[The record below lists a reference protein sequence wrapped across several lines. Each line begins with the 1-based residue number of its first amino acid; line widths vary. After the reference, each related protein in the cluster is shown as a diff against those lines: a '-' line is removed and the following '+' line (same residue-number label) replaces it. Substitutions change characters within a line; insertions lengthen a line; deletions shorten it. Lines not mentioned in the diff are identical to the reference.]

1 MKAKTIK
8 AVLAKKHAELVTS
21 IEDEHVRK
29 LVRKNSIVTGGA
41 IVSMLLGE
49 KVNDFD
55 YYFLDME
62 TVMAVSKY
70 YVAKFIELNPDK
82 QKPRVVID
90 GDRVR
95 IMIQSAGITSE
106 EQDSPY
112 QYFEQSEDPTDA
124 TNYVNE
130 IMEILQ
136 AEEPAPGKPKYRPT
150 FLTDNAIT
158 LSDKVQMVI
167 RFYGD
172 PKEIHSNYDFIHATC
187 WWSSKDG
194 HLELPAAALQVILAR
209 ELVYN
214 GSKYPLASLIRAR
227 KFIQRGWSINAGQY
241 LKMAL
246 QISNLDL
253 NNIEVLEDQ
262 LTGMDVAY
270 FQQVLNYI
278 KKRQEEDNDF
288 KLTSSYL
295 VEIIDRMF

>member
-8 AVLAKKHAELVTS
+8 AVLAKKHAELVES
-21 IEDEHVRK
+21 IDDEHIRQ

-55 YYFLDME
+55 YYFADIE

-82 QKPRVVID
+82 QKPIVVTTA
-90 GDRVR
+90 DRVR
-95 IMIQSAGITSE
+95 IRVQSAGVTSE
-106 EQDSPY
+106 GQESQY
-112 QYFEQSEDPTDA
+112 QYFEAADPLEA

-130 IMEILQ
+130 IMGIVKDDI
-136 AEEPAPGKPKYRPT
+136 APDKPLYRPT

-158 LSDKVQMVI
+158 LSNKVQLVI
-167 RFYGD
+167 RFYGEPD
-172 PKEIHSNYDFIHATC
+172 EIHTNYDFIHATC
-187 WWSSKDG
+187 WWRSKDG
-194 HLELPAAALQVILAR
+194 HLELPAVALQTMLAR
-209 ELVYN
+209 ELVYS
-214 GSKYPLASLIRAR
+214 GSKYPIASLVRAR
-227 KFIQRGWSINAGQY
+227 KFIQRNWTINAGQY

-246 QISNLDL
+246 QISELDL

-270 FQQVLNYI
+270 FQQVLDYI
-278 KKRQEEDNDF
+278 KDKQEKDTSF
-288 KLTSSYL
+288 KLDSAYL
-295 VEIIDRMF
+295 IEIIDRMF